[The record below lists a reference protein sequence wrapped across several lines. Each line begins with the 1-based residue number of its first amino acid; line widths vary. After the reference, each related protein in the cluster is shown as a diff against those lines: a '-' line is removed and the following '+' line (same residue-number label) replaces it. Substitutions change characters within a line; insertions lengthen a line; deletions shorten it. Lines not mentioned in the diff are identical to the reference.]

1 MELRHLQK
9 VLLIKDIE
17 NLPLVNYEPA
27 ALREWESGWQIEYRI
42 LNPDTGVLEKKRL
55 RFQQI
60 RNRIGSD
67 AKARK
72 YARVY
77 CDAIND
83 KLESGWNPYTEG
95 KKAKAF
101 HKLTDAFKTFI
112 KEKELDHKN
121 GVFSHDSMRTYRS
134 QIEMLSSWIKSK
146 NENIYVGQFNKD
158 LAQEYLDF
166 VYSSKKVSPRTWNNY
181 LKFMRTV
188 WAWLIEKNYCT
199 ENVFLN
205 IKAKPEKEKERT
217 IISGEWNAKIM
228 DYFKQNNPA
237 MILVCGLIYN
247 SFMRPAEISRTQISD
262 IQISNNA
269 IYLPGPKTKNKRSR
283 WCLLPPH
290 LIELLKKMNLDKYPS
305 NYYLFSSGL
314 KPGKTPLCTRKID
327 KYWDK
332 MRTAIDLPKEM
343 KLYSYR
349 DTGITDLKK
358 AGHSNL
364 FISSITGH
372 LNSDEIETYTH
383 APDPKALQYI
393 IEKSKQLQQ
402 KT

>member
-1 MELRHLQK
+1 MDLRYIQK
-9 VLLIKDIE
+9 RLLIQNIE
-17 NLPLVNYEPA
+17 SLPLVNYEPA
-27 ALREWESGWQIEYRI
+27 ALREWSSGWVIEYRI
-42 LNPDTGVLEKKRL
+42 LNPDTGSLEKKRL
-55 RFQQI
+55 KFEQI
-60 RNRIGSD
+60 RKRIGSD
-67 AKARK
+67 FKARK

-77 CDAIND
+77 CDAINE

-95 KKAKAF
+95 KKAKTF
-101 HKLTDAFKTFI
+101 HKLTDAFKVFI

-146 NENIYVGQFNKD
+146 SENIYVGQFNKD

-181 LKFMRTV
+181 LKFMRTA

-217 IISGEWNAKIM
+217 IISGDWNVKIM

-269 IYLPGPKTKNKRSR
+269 IYLPGSKTKNKRSR

-290 LIELLKKMNLDKYPS
+290 LIELLKKMNLEKYPP

-314 KPGKTPLCTRKID
+314 KPGKTSLCTRKLD

-393 IEKSKQLQQ
+393 IEKSKQL
-402 KT
+402 